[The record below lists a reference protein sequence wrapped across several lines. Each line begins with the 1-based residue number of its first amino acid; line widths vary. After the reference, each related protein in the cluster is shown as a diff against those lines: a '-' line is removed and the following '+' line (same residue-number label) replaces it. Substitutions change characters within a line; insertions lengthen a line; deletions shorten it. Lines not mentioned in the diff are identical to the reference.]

1 MRYLPKIKNLWK
13 CLREIIACPVIL
25 SRLLKKYPTCRFHPG
40 VSIDDYSLLG
50 KFNVIFKNVMINNS
64 VIGDHT
70 FIQKDSFLNDAD
82 IGKFCSIAMG
92 VQIGLAQHAMS
103 HVSSH
108 PAFYL
113 LNTPLVKTFSKSDL
127 FSTMRRTII
136 GHDVWIG
143 QNAMIMS
150 GVKVGTGAIIGAGC
164 VVTKDV
170 PDYAIVTGVPA
181 KIARFRFEENIITGL
196 VKTKWWNM
204 SDEWLERNYLLF
216 SDPLR
221 LISFLENQNEQ

>member
-1 MRYLPKIKNLWK
+1 MFQ
-13 CLREIIACPVIL
+13 
-25 SRLLKKYPTCRFHPG
+25 RLLASIAQSFHLANLRKKYPSCHFCPG
-40 VSIDDYSLLG
+40 AVVDDESVLGRYNVVFANSSIIHST
-50 KFNVIFKNVMINNS
+50 
-64 VIGDHT
+64 IGDYT
-70 FIQKDSFLNDAD
+70 FIQKDSFVNYAG
-82 IGKFCSIAMG
+82 IGKFCSIAMR
-92 VQIGLAQHAMS
+92 VQIGLAQHAIS

-113 LNTPLVKTFSKSDL
+113 FNTPLVKTFSKTDL
-127 FSTMRRTII
+127 LSTMTRTII

-181 KIARFRFEENIITGL
+181 KITRYRFEENIRKAL
-196 VKTKWWNM
+196 LKTEWWDM
-204 SDEWLERNYLLF
+204 SDEWLENNYLLF
-216 SDPLR
+216 SDPVQ
-221 LISFLENQNEQ
+221 LIGFMANRNG